1 MKVTAPGL
9 IRSTAV
15 AAIAAGLLFVVIQ
28 PIHPPDTLASVTT
41 GAWSAIHQATLLM
54 TVLFLAGITG
64 IYASQVEESGWL
76 GLAGYVALSLG
87 LLITAGF
94 VFVEAFIEPLLTGSS
109 PAFVESVLAMVE
121 GTPTQVDLGPLP
133 TLWSASGA
141 LFLGGCIVFGIA
153 TIRARVLSRAAA
165 AVFAASAA
173 MIRRMRRIWVPRF
186 GAHLDRTR
194 CAAAHGR
201 ADRPRPRMARL
212 RALVEG
218 ANTSR
223 LAAGSDDRAV
233 RANHGGLAP
242 APQTQRQGDRH
253 ERHPTHQWK
262 KRNPDGRMEEARARR
277 RDRVPDDLHLLDPGR
292 LPVWAGAH

>member
-9 IRSTAV
+9 IRSTGV

-133 TLWSASGA
+133 NLWSASGA

-165 AVFAASAA
+165 AVFAFGFLASAPISIGLDA
-173 MIRRMRRIWVPRF
+173 PRLTAVPI
-186 GAHLDRTR
+186 GL
-194 CAAAHGR
+194 
-201 ADRPRPRMARL
+201 
-212 RALVEG
+212 
-218 ANTSR
+218 
-223 LAAGSDDRAV
+223 
-233 RANHGGLAP
+233 GLAWLGYVLWSKERTP
-242 APQTQRQGDRH
+242 AASRQAMPTAQSEQT
-253 ERHPTHQWK
+253 T
-262 KRNPDGRMEEARARR
+262 AA
-277 RDRVPDDLHLLDPGR
+277 
-292 LPVWAGAH
+292 